1 MVMGTRHFAA
11 VLGIVILVLSA
22 EACATENKDLG
33 TDSNGCLLGY
43 ETDLCAPDFTMPEA
57 SGEPVNL
64 YEQRGNIVLV
74 ASEAI
79 W

>member
-1 MVMGTRHFAA
+1 MTIRLIVSASLIMTLFLFA
-11 VLGIVILVLSA
+11 G
-22 EACATENKDLG
+22 ACATEDKDLG

-43 ETDLCAPDFTMPEA
+43 ETGLCAPDFTMPEA

-64 YEQRGNIVLV
+64 FEQRGNIVLV